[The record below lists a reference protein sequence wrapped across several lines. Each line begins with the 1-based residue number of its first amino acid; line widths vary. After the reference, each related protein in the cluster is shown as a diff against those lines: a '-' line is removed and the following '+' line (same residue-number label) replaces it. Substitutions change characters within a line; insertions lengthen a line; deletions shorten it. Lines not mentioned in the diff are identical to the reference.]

1 MEQIGNTTPEQ
12 MAELMAELRGEPE
25 TWERLKPGLVKMR
38 QYLEEAW
45 DCQEEASL
53 VEELSHLCD
62 LGKRLLDR
70 LTNEEDYR
78 RSDERSFLRRL
89 QGSCADYSVA
99 ELAAVVT
106 FLCGINEAEPAR
118 RRLPK
123 DWIQHALVP
132 HLAGK
137 SIYEPGR
144 AE

>member
-1 MEQIGNTTPEQ
+1 MQKIDYKSKTEIMVGYIDRNQNITAVQSGWKTTPEQ

-53 VEELSHLCD
+53 VEELSYLCD

-89 QGSCADYSVA
+89 QGSCAEYSVP

-106 FLCGINEAEPAR
+106 FLCGIN
-118 RRLPK
+118 
-123 DWIQHALVP
+123 
-132 HLAGK
+132 
-137 SIYEPGR
+137 
-144 AE
+144 